1 MGAGLSIVLYHH
13 TDLKSALGIALTKK
27 INMSTDPKHAR
38 FGPGVYLTTMSPRE
52 SVTKILIN
60 NFDDDTSKTEIQK
73 LIRKKGNKTEVC
85 IQIVIS
91 GDLPMDKVER
101 CDTKRDIYL
110 YKGDLSF
117 DDVDSVGF
125 YIRD

>member
-1 MGAGLSIVLYHH
+1 MGAGLSI
-13 TDLKSALGIALTKK
+13 
-27 INMSTDPKHAR
+27 DPKHAR